1 MTNLKICLWCN
12 VKFVPRAAGR
22 PQKYCSK
29 LCKRKYEKAIRK
41 LGLDILKMK
50 SPILNARVN
59 EKEER

>member
-1 MTNLKICLWCN
+1 MINLKLCLWCN
-12 VKFVPRAAGR
+12 VEFVPNIAGR

-29 LCKRKYEKAIRK
+29 LCKREYEKEVRK
-41 LGLDILKMK
+41 IGLDILKMK

>member
-1 MTNLKICLWCN
+1 MNNLKLCLWCN
-12 VKFVPRAAGR
+12 VKFVPRTAGR

-29 LCKRKYEKAIRK
+29 LCKREYEKEIRK
-41 LGLDILKMK
+41 IGLDILKMK

>member
-1 MTNLKICLWCN
+1 MINLKLCLWCN
-12 VKFVPRAAGR
+12 VEFVPRLAGR

-29 LCKRKYEKAIRK
+29 LCKAEYEKEVRK
-41 LGLDILKMK
+41 IGLDILKMK